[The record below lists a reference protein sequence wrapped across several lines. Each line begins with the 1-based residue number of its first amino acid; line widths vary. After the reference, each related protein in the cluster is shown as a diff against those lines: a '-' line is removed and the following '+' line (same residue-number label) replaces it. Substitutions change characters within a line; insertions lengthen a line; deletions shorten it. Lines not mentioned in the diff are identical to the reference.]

1 MAALSPQ
8 DRAALTLALAG
19 ALALHAAALG
29 ALVPGPAP
37 RAVQAPAVTAR
48 LAEAPPPA
56 APPTLAALAPAPK
69 LLGSKPL
76 TRSAAGPR
84 SSADDLGDARS
95 ASPSPST
102 FAPEARPVPA
112 LLALPLRGEG
122 ALAYAFIIDGQAGE
136 AALSFRIED
145 GRYELTLERRA
156 GDRELPVWHSEGRA
170 GAQGLQPER
179 HRVTRRGRD
188 RELLVFDRDAGSPRL
203 LVGGRA
209 FAMPAGTQ
217 DRLSW
222 WLQLAAMMAAE
233 PAPHLGLRLRVPV
246 AGAAGVHDWDF
257 EVIARDGDRWL
268 LRRDWSRGAG
278 QVALQWS
285 AWLDGQRGFLPVEL
299 RFSLDDD
306 EQWAL
311 RLLD

>member
-8 DRAALTLALAG
+8 DRAALSLALAG

-29 ALVPGPAP
+29 ALLPRPAP
-37 RAVQAPAVTAR
+37 RAVQAPAVLAR
-48 LAEAPPPA
+48 LAEAPPPPVA
-56 APPTLAALAPAPK
+56 EPAPK
-69 LLGSKPL
+69 PRGSKPD
-76 TRSAAGPR
+76 TRPAREPR
-84 SSADDLGDARS
+84 SGAVALGDALSRPPPT
-95 ASPSPST
+95 SP
-102 FAPEARPVPA
+102 PEARPVPA

-122 ALAYAFIIDGQAGE
+122 ALAYAFVIDGQAGQ

-145 GRYELTLERRA
+145 GRYELSLERRA
-156 GDRELPVWHSEGRA
+156 GDRELPVWHSEGRV

-179 HRVTRRGRD
+179 HRVTRRRRE
-188 RELLVFDRDAGSPRL
+188 RELLIFDRDAGPPRL

-209 FAMPAGTQ
+209 VAMPAGTQ

-233 PAPHLGLRLRVPV
+233 PAPHPGLRLRIPV
-246 AGAAGVHDWDF
+246 AGPAGVHDWDF

-278 QVALQWS
+278 QAALQWS

-311 RLLD
+311 RLLE